1 MTVKV
6 CTVCGAEFVANSNRQ
21 KYCSACKDDVRRAQ
35 MCDVRRAQRAR
46 NVALDKA
53 SYSLA
58 PNLRKSADGSVDFEA
73 EARKVAN
80 EKKRT
85 YRNYG
90 SSSYREDKSTAARKA
105 ALENFTY
112 DVRNDD
118 FKGSIEDFFAGK
130 DD

>member
-1 MTVKV
+1 MVSKFCV
-6 CTVCGAEFVANSNRQ
+6 VCGAEFVANSNRQ
-21 KYCSACKDDVRRAQ
+21 KYCSACKDDVHRAQ
-35 MCDVRRAQRAR
+35 ARVVRRGQRKR

-53 SYSLA
+53 SYSLG
-58 PNLRKSADGSVDFEA
+58 PRLPKSADASVDWEA

-90 SSSYREDKSTAARKA
+90 SSSYHEDGSTAARKV
-105 ALENFTY
+105 ALDNLVV
-112 DVRNDD
+112 DQRDD
-118 FKGSIEDFFAGK
+118 DWSGSIDDFFAGK